1 MKQNYFLAAF
11 LACSIGFSA
20 VVPAYAGLP
29 VKSIYSSRAEGS
41 GGATSLASITVWPGY
56 GTNLSLISTGEV
68 IRRAWLDN
76 PSRIVLDS
84 DGGLTG
90 SGGQNSGSQSSSSQV
105 LHLKQIQP
113 LAIPGI
119 TKAPS
124 TMLTL
129 IVDGPSGKKI
139 YQFQVIVAKGSPQY
153 HTLSVLPNSKPANTS
168 ITASSA
174 SSDAGVSVEDVR
186 QGLQVVIRKGWAP
199 ANSRLIPKVQSF
211 ISQIQNG
218 ETAKAASGSSGISM
232 ALVSRLENLG
242 KQSTVAIKDSSTTPS
257 QWGSDQTEGTAI
269 ASLPPTAKEQKPESS
284 ASPVAQNSSLE
295 KKNEPTPAALPQV
308 VPTPAPPV
316 ASDANAQPAQ
326 ITQSQPAPSPAS
338 VAIVDHA
345 LLKQPI
351 EATDYVKKGS
361 QGSPRQILSKIQIPL
376 EDGRS
381 VTAEK
386 LLDIQSR
393 IWTLKR
399 GAYRKTFGYF
409 LNALVNSE
417 KAPEARLQEALKRT
431 GNAFTLN
438 DVQWLLSVAVQKKDS
453 ETSSIQGVAP

>member
-1 MKQNYFLAAF
+1 MKQRYFLAAF

-56 GTNLSLISTGEV
+56 GTNLSLIPTGEV

-90 SGGQNSGSQSSSSQV
+90 GGGQNSGSQSSSSQV

-113 LAIPGI
+113 LEFPGI

-153 HTLSVLPNSKPANTS
+153 HTLSVLPNSKPVSTS
-168 ITASSA
+168 INA
-174 SSDAGVSVEDVR
+174 SSDTGVSVEDVR
-186 QGLQVVIRKGWAP
+186 QGLQFAISKGWARST
-199 ANSRLIPKVQSF
+199 SRLVPQVKSF
-211 ISQIQNG
+211 ISLVQNG

-257 QWGSDQTEGTAI
+257 QWGPEQTEGTAI
-269 ASLPPTAKEQKPESS
+269 ASLPPTAKEQKPEPS

-338 VAIVDHA
+338 VAIVDPA
-345 LLKQPI
+345 PLKQPI

>member
-1 MKQNYFLAAF
+1 MRQSYFLAAF

-20 VVPAYAGLP
+20 VVPAHAGLP

-56 GTNLSLISTGEV
+56 GTNLSLIPTGEV

-90 SGGQNSGSQSSSSQV
+90 SGGQNSGSQNSSSQV

-113 LAIPGI
+113 LEFPGI

-168 ITASSA
+168 INA
-174 SSDAGVSVEDVR
+174 SSDSGVSVEDVR
-186 QGLQVVIRKGWAP
+186 QGLQFAISKGWARS
-199 ANSRLIPKVQSF
+199 NSRLIPQVKSF
-211 ISQIQNG
+211 ISLVQNG
-218 ETAKAASGSSGISM
+218 ETTKAASGSSGISM
-232 ALVSRLENLG
+232 ALVSRLESLG
-242 KQSTVAIKDSSTTPS
+242 KQSTVAVKDSSTTTTPS
-257 QWGSDQTEGTAI
+257 QWGPEQTEGTAI
-269 ASLPPTAKEQKPESS
+269 ASLPPTPKEQKLEPS
-284 ASPVAQNSSLE
+284 APPVAQNSSLE
-295 KKNEPTPAALPQV
+295 KTSEPNPSPPIASAA
-308 VPTPAPPV
+308 
-316 ASDANAQPAQ
+316 SAQPAQ
-326 ITQSQPAPSPAS
+326 VKPSPSPAP
-338 VAIVDHA
+338 VAIVDPA
-345 LLKQPI
+345 PFKQPI

-376 EDGRS
+376 EDGRR
-381 VTAEK
+381 VTADK

-431 GNAFTLN
+431 GDAFTLN

-453 ETSSIQGVAP
+453 ETSSIQGVQP